1 MVELDK
7 IITGDCIEVMKW
19 GQVLDHSIDLL
30 CVDPPY
36 EFINKNP
43 VGWGFMDKENKKHL
57 HNIDNSFWMSF
68 NPSEFLEIVSKK
80 MKKFNAYIWTN
91 KTLVPKYIQF
101 AEEHG
106 YKWEILL
113 WLKSNPVPTFKGHYL
128 IDKEYCIYIK
138 EQWATFNS
146 DLWYKNYFT
155 YEIHPIGNKKYDHPT
170 VKPLEFIERIIKVST
185 NEWDTVL
192 DCYLWSW
199 TTAVACKNLW
209 RHFIGI
215 EINPQYVEIAEQRLN
230 EVNRLKEQSLFE
242 V

>member
-1 MVELDK
+1 MELNK
-7 IITGDCIEVMKW
+7 IYTGDC
-19 GQVLDHSIDLL
+19 LDILNGGTIQDNSIDLL

-36 EFINKNP
+36 EFISKNP
-43 VGWGFMDKENKKHL
+43 VGWWFMKKENKKHL
-57 HNIDNSFWMSF
+57 EELNASFWMSY
-68 NPSEFLEIVSKK
+68 NPSEFLEVVGKK
-80 MKKFNAYIWTN
+80 MKKFNAYIRTN
-91 KTLVPKYIQF
+91 KNLVQQYIQF

-113 WLKSNPVPTFKGHYL
+113 WLKSNPVPVNRGHYL

-138 EQWATFNS
+138 ETWATFNS

-155 YEIHPIGNKKYDHPT
+155 YEIHPIGNRKYNHPT

-199 TTAVACKNLW
+199 TTAVACKELW
-209 RHFIGI
+209 RNFIGI
-215 EINPQYVEIAEQRLN
+215 EINPEYVEIAEQRLR
-230 EVNRLKEQSLFE
+230 EVDMLKQKTLFDL
-242 V
+242 